1 MKEKVMQDTRPVL
14 DVEFFEE
21 LFQTFHLK
29 ITKEEI
35 ESILNAA
42 GLSQAYW
49 TATTIFEA
57 HLRFTKLYRA
67 KQTDRIEKLYKV
79 FTILDTLMIQGK
91 LPEEFIFGT
100 MEF

>member
-1 MKEKVMQDTRPVL
+1 MQDTRPVL
-14 DVEFFEE
+14 DVGFFEE

-29 ITKEEI
+29 ITREEI
-35 ESILNAA
+35 EGILNTS
-42 GLSQAYW
+42 GLSQRYW

-79 FTILDTLMIQGK
+79 FTILDTLMIRGE
-91 LPEEFIFGT
+91 LPEEFIFGI